1 MLPYGG
7 ILHLRC
13 NFCRAKMCCCPV
25 ALSIYPC
32 FVLRILRLPVVL
44 FVLAA
49 LCLGGAW
56 LTSRYARTPDVVQRT
71 DVNRLRQLVRGVGA
85 GARQQAAAVLQQ
97 LTGRA
102 NQAKAGQ
109 VFGFEKL
116 LGQAVYPTFVLEHGR
131 LRYWSSAVLQPEAD
145 ALARPAYERLA
156 ELPTGQFLVERR
168 AAGRW
173 AVLVYVPLTR
183 RYGISNR
190 YLREGDETA
199 LFRGLE
205 LKVLADSTARLPRFV
220 GRDGRYLFSIERLQS
235 NTLTGQYAPLGLL
248 LLGSLL
254 LALGC
259 WQWAR
264 RLVRAGRAGAAG
276 AALLGPLLALR
287 VGWLYFGLPYSLI
300 EWPLF
305 DPRVYAASWLAPSL
319 GDLLLNALLAL
330 LLAAVGAW
338 GWQRARVL
346 ARVPAPGS
354 LRGQVAA
361 GAGLALAFGGT
372 VGLLFDYYRTAFGST
387 LLSLDVSSSTQ
398 LTGFRA
404 VLALAVM
411 LHTGAYLTVFF
422 GLTQV
427 AGAALQRVPRRLLI
441 LGPLGAAALALGVG
455 LGTGQALVLLIGV
468 LGLFAAL
475 VPAVR
480 LRVAPTAGSYQ
491 AGVLAVL
498 LLALASAVGALAL
511 YARFEQQLLAD
522 KQRIASN
529 LLVDNDLQGEFLLG
543 ERMRGIAADPFIRR
557 TLAGPFGRTE
567 GVRRRVA
574 RQYLA
579 DYFDKYESTITL
591 YNSAGQPLGEAAGA
605 PSLAAMLSALRR
617 VADPT
622 DQPGV
627 FLLRATN
634 SFSSRRYV
642 AVATVGGPGVTG
654 VGPML
659 GAVRV
664 ALTLKQLTAYSV
676 LPELLVDQ
684 KFFQPGL
691 ATQLSYAGYDHG
703 RLVYAEGD
711 FDYARRLPAAR
722 LAEPRLYTDGLV
734 LAGFHHLA
742 VRGVAGRTVVVTT
755 ATYSVGDWLANFS
768 FQFLLGALGWG
779 LALGGAVLLLRGRA
793 GWRLRLNFSTRI
805 QLLLNVGIVV
815 PLVVVS
821 VATASQLIAS
831 YQRDLARTYERRGQL
846 ALESLRRRPDLLA
859 DTTRPARLEALVR
872 NVAALT
878 ETDLNFYNAEGEL
891 LASSQPLIFEAGL
904 LGPLLNPRALAA
916 LREQGQTRTLLT
928 ERAGSLSF
936 SVLYVP
942 VSGEAVSGEVVNEA
956 VDSTSDFAPSPV
968 QQTVAGQPTTPLNHQ
983 LTNSPNH
990 LIGYLGIPF
999 FDSEKEL
1006 NAKLTELFTT
1016 ILNIFTVLFLLF
1028 LALAFAAARQLT
1040 APLKLLTEKL
1050 TRTTLT
1056 DENEPLEYRSSDDE
1070 IGLLVREYN
1079 AMLGKLEA
1087 SKRALAAQE
1096 KEAAWREMAR
1106 QVAHE
1111 IKNPLTPM
1119 KLSLQFLQ
1127 KAIAERRPNAE
1138 ELIGRIS
1145 QTLITQIDVLTDIAT
1160 SFSTFTNLP
1169 AMRAERLHLP
1179 TLLRRSADLFG
1190 QEPGDAEAPATNP
1203 VPAETPVRLTLPPD
1217 ADDPARYVVFADEN
1231 LLVRTLNNLFLNAR
1245 QSIPAGRSPR
1255 ISLALTAAAPGRLR
1269 VALADNGSGIAD
1281 EVRERIFLPNFT
1293 TKATGSGIGLAVAKR
1308 GIEAAGGSIWFETV
1322 VGEGTVFY
1330 LELPLAG

>member
-1 MLPYGG
+1 M
-7 ILHLRC
+7 
-13 NFCRAKMCCCPV
+13 
-25 ALSIYPC
+25 
-32 FVLRILRLPVVL
+32 
-44 FVLAA
+44 LAA

-56 LTSRYARTPDVVQRT
+56 LTSRYDRTPDLVQRT
-71 DVNRLRQLVRGVGA
+71 DLDRLRQVVRAVGA
-85 GARQQAAAVLQQ
+85 AARQEADQVLNDSS
-97 LTGRA
+97 LTYSFGRLSRVTA
-102 NQAKAGQ
+102 
-109 VFGFEKL
+109 
-116 LGQAVYPTFVLEHGR
+116 YPTFVLRNGR
-131 LRYWSSAVLQPEAD
+131 LRYWSSAVLAPEAD
-145 ALARPAYERLA
+145 ALARPADERLA

-168 AAGRW
+168 VAGRW

-205 LKVLADSTARLPRFV
+205 LKVLADSAARLPRFA
-220 GRDGRYLFSIERLQS
+220 GLGGRYLFSVERLQS
-235 NTLTGQYAPLGLL
+235 NTLTGQYAPLALL

-254 LALGC
+254 VVLGAG
-259 WQWAR
+259 QWAR
-264 RLVRAGRAGAAG
+264 RWARAGRAAAAG

-287 VGWLYFGLPYSLI
+287 AAWLYLGLPYSLI

-330 LLAAVGAW
+330 LLAAGGAW
-338 GWQRARVL
+338 GWQRAQVL

-354 LRGQVAA
+354 RRGQLAA
-361 GAGLALAFGGT
+361 GAGLALAFGAV

-398 LTGFRA
+398 VTGFRA
-404 VLALAVM
+404 VLALAVL
-411 LHTGAYLTVFF
+411 LHTGAYLTVLF

-427 AGAALQRVPRRLLI
+427 AGAALRQVPRRLRV
-441 LGPLGAAALALGVG
+441 LGPLAAAGLALAVG
-455 LGTGQALVLLIGV
+455 LGTGEALVLL
-468 LGLFAAL
+468 LGALALFAAL
-475 VPAVR
+475 VPALR

-522 KQRIASN
+522 KQRIANN
-529 LLVDNDLQGEFLLG
+529 LLVDNDLLGEFLLG

-579 DYFDKYESTITL
+579 DYFDKYESSITL

-605 PSLAAMLSALRR
+605 PTLAAMLSALRR

-711 FDYARRLPAAR
+711 FDYARRLPPAR
-722 LAEPRLYTDGLV
+722 LAEARLYTDGLV

-742 VRGVAGRTVVVTT
+742 VRGAAGRTVVVTT
-755 ATYSVGDWLANFS
+755 ATYSVADWLANFS
-768 FQFLLGALGWG
+768 FQFLLGALGWS
-779 LALGGAVLLLRGRA
+779 LALGAAVLLLRGRA

-878 ETDLNFYNAEGEL
+878 ETDLNFYSAEGQL

-916 LREQGQTRTLLT
+916 LREQGQTRALLT

-942 VSGEAVSGEVVNEA
+942 VSELRVAGSELRVASGGLADEGGKLRVASGELADENPTLAFEP
-956 VDSTSDFAPSPV
+956 TL
-968 QQTVAGQPTTPLNHQ
+968 QPATPQPATRNPQ
-983 LTNSPNH
+983 PENPQPATRNSETR

-1006 NAKLTELFTT
+1006 NGKLTELFTT

-1028 LALAFAAARQLT
+1028 LGLAFAAARQLT

-1050 TRTTLT
+1050 TRTSLT

-1179 TLLRRSADLFG
+1179 TLLRRAADLFG
-1190 QEPGDAEAPATNP
+1190 QEDPNDSADPETPAATP
-1203 VPAETPVRLTLPPD
+1203 APAETPVRLTLPPD

-1245 QSIPAGRSPR
+1245 QAIPEGRAPR
-1255 ISLALTAAAPGRLR
+1255 IGLTLTAAAPGRLR
-1269 VALADNGSGIAD
+1269 VALADNGSGIAPD
-1281 EVRERIFLPNFT
+1281 VRERVFLPNFT

-1322 VGEGTVFY
+1322 VGEGTTFY